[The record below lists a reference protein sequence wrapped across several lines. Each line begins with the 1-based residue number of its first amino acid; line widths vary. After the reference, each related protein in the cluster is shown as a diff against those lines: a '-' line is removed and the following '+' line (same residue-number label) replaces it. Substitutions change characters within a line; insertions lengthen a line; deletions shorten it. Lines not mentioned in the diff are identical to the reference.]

1 MSKLKHLFSMIK
13 FEHSIFAL
21 PFAYVGMLLSNNYS
35 LKIFILI
42 TIAMISARTV
52 AMALNRIID
61 YKIDKLNP
69 RTQNRELP
77 LGKVKLK
84 EAWIFTI
91 VAFTVFEISAYLL
104 NPLAFKLSFVALF
117 FLITYSYTKRFTW
130 LCHLYLGIT
139 DAIAPLGGFVGAA
152 GYLDMNIFYL
162 ALFVA
167 FWIGGFDI
175 LYALQDLEFDLKNGV
190 YSIPV
195 RFGPTRARVFAVLF
209 HLVAFIFLLLT
220 IYAYKLNYLAY
231 IGAFLVLCLLVIEHI
246 LVDPKDLK
254 KINIAFFNINSYI
267 SIVLIIVFL
276 LGRFVNV
283 G

>member
-1 MSKLKHLFSMIK
+1 MSKLKQILSMIK

-21 PFAYVGMLLSNNYS
+21 PFAYIGMLLSNHFN
-35 LKIFILI
+35 LKITILI
-42 TIAMISARTV
+42 TIAMISARSV
-52 AMALNRIID
+52 AMTLNRIID
-61 YKIDKLNP
+61 YRIDSLNP
-69 RTQNRELP
+69 RTKNRELP
-77 LGKVKLK
+77 RGIVKLK
-84 EAWIFTI
+84 EAWLFAIIFLCI
-91 VAFTVFEISAYLL
+91 FEVSAYLL

-117 FLITYSYTKRFTW
+117 FLVTYSYTKRFTW
-130 LCHLYLGIT
+130 LCHIYLGIT

-195 RFGPTRARVFAVLF
+195 KFGPNFARIIAAIF
-209 HLVAFIFLLLT
+209 HLVAFVFLLIT
-220 IYAYKLNYLAY
+220 IYLYKLNYFAY
-231 IGAFLVLCLLVIEHI
+231 IGAFLVLGLLIFEHL

-267 SIVLIIVFL
+267 SIVLIVVFL

-283 G
+283 

>member
-1 MSKLKHLFSMIK
+1 MYKLKHILSMIK

-21 PFAYVGMLLSNNYS
+21 PFAYIGMLLSNHYNVRI
-35 LKIFILI
+35 LILI
-42 TIAMISARTV
+42 TIAMVSARSV

-61 YKIDKLNP
+61 YEIDKRNP
-69 RTQNRELP
+69 RTKNRELP
-77 LGKVKLK
+77 IGKVKFK

-91 VAFTVFEISAYLL
+91 FSLIVFELAAYLL

-130 LCHLYLGIT
+130 LCHIYLGIT

-195 RFGPTRARVFAVLF
+195 KFGPNFARLFAALF
-209 HLVAFIFLLLT
+209 HLIAFVFLLIT
-220 IYAYKLNYLAY
+220 IYVYKLNYIAY
-231 IGAFLVLCLLVIEHI
+231 IGAFLVLGLLIVEHL

-267 SIVLIIVFL
+267 SIVLIGVFL
-276 LGRFVNV
+276 LGRLINV
-283 G
+283 

>member
-1 MSKLKHLFSMIK
+1 MIK

-21 PFAYVGMLLSNNYS
+21 PFAYIGVLLSNNYN
-35 LKIFILI
+35 LKIFVLV
-42 TIAMISARTV
+42 TIAMISARSV

-61 YKIDKLNP
+61 YKTDKLNP
-69 RTQNRELP
+69 RTQGRELP
-77 LGKVKLK
+77 IGKVQLK
-84 EAWIFTI
+84 EAWVFTI
-91 VAFTVFEISAYLL
+91 FSFIVFEISAYLL

-130 LCHLYLGIT
+130 LCHIYLGAT
-139 DAIAPLGGFVGAA
+139 DAIAPLGGFVGAV
-152 GYLDMNIFYL
+152 GYLDINIFYL

-175 LYALQDLEFDLKNGV
+175 LYALQDLTFDLKNGV
-190 YSIPV
+190 HSIPV
-195 RFGPTRARVFAVLF
+195 KFGPNLARVFAALF

-220 IYAYKLNYLAY
+220 IYMYKLNYFAY
-231 IGAFLVLCLLVIEHI
+231 IGAFLVLCLLIIEHL

-267 SIVLIIVFL
+267 SIVLVIVFL
-276 LGRFVNV
+276 LGRFIND
-283 G
+283 

>member
-1 MSKLKHLFSMIK
+1 
-13 FEHSIFAL
+13 
-21 PFAYVGMLLSNNYS
+21 
-35 LKIFILI
+35 
-42 TIAMISARTV
+42 
-52 AMALNRIID
+52 
-61 YKIDKLNP
+61 
-69 RTQNRELP
+69 
-77 LGKVKLK
+77 
-84 EAWIFTI
+84 
-91 VAFTVFEISAYLL
+91 
-104 NPLAFKLSFVALF
+104 
-117 FLITYSYTKRFTW
+117 
-130 LCHLYLGIT
+130 
-139 DAIAPLGGFVGAA
+139 
-152 GYLDMNIFYL
+152 
-162 ALFVA
+162 
-167 FWIGGFDI
+167 
-175 LYALQDLEFDLKNGV
+175 LEFDLKNGV

-231 IGAFLVLCLLVIEHI
+231 IGAFLVLCLLLIEHI

>member
-1 MSKLKHLFSMIK
+1 MSKLKHLLSMIK

-21 PFAYVGMLLSNNYS
+21 PFAYIGMLLSNNYN
-35 LKIFILI
+35 LKIFVLI
-42 TIAMISARTV
+42 TIAMISARSV

-69 RTQNRELP
+69 RTQYRELP
-77 LGKVKLK
+77 IGKVKLK

-91 VAFTVFEISAYLL
+91 IFLVLFEISAFLL
-104 NPLAFKLSFVALF
+104 NPLAFKLSFIALF

-139 DAIAPLGGFVGAA
+139 DAIAPLGGFVGAV

-190 YSIPV
+190 YSIPAK
-195 RFGPTRARVFAVLF
+195 FGPVYARVIAALF

-220 IYAYKLNYLAY
+220 IYTYKLNYLAY
-231 IGAFLVLCLLVIEHI
+231 IGAFLVLCLLIIEHI
-246 LVDPKDLK
+246 LVDPNDLK

-267 SIVLIIVFL
+267 SIVLIIGFL

-283 G
+283 

>member
-1 MSKLKHLFSMIK
+1 MAKLKRILSMIK

-21 PFAYVGMLLSNNYS
+21 PFAYIGMLLSNHYNAR
-35 LKIFILI
+35 IFILI
-42 TIAMISARTV
+42 TIAMVSARSA

-61 YKIDKLNP
+61 YEIDKLNP
-69 RTQNRELP
+69 RTKNRELP
-77 LGKVKLK
+77 IGAVNFK

-91 VAFTVFEISAYLL
+91 FSLLVFESSAYLL
-104 NPLAFKLSFVALF
+104 NPLAFKLSFIALF

-130 LCHLYLGIT
+130 LCHIYLGLT

-152 GYLDMNIFYL
+152 GYLDVNIFYL

-195 RFGPTRARVFAVLF
+195 KFGSNFARLWAVLF
-209 HLVAFIFLLLT
+209 HAIAFVFLLLT
-220 IYAYKLNYLAY
+220 VYVYKLNYFGY
-231 IGAFLVLCLLVIEHI
+231 IGAFFVLGLLIIEHLLI
-246 LVDPKDLK
+246 KPKDLK

-267 SIVLIIVFL
+267 SIVLIVVFL
-276 LGRFVNV
+276 LGRLINV
-283 G
+283 

>member
-1 MSKLKHLFSMIK
+1 MIK

-21 PFAYVGMLLSNNYS
+21 PFAYIGMLLSKHYN
-35 LKIFILI
+35 LTIFILI
-42 TIAMISARTV
+42 TIAMVSARSV
-52 AMALNRIID
+52 AMTLNRIID
-61 YKIDKLNP
+61 FEIDKRNP

-77 LGKVKLK
+77 LGKVKIK
-84 EAWIFTI
+84 EAWLFT
-91 VAFTVFEISAYLL
+91 FFFLFVFEIVAYLL

-152 GYLDMNIFYL
+152 GYLDTNIFLL
-162 ALFVA
+162 AIFVA

-175 LYALQDLEFDLKNGV
+175 LYALQDLEFDLRNGV
-190 YSIPV
+190 HSIPV
-195 RFGPTRARVFAVLF
+195 KFGPLLARIFAALF
-209 HLVAFIFLLLT
+209 HLIAFVFLLLT
-220 IYAYKLNYLAY
+220 IYVYKLNYIAY
-231 IGAFLVLCLLVIEHI
+231 AGAIVVFGLLIIEHLLV
-246 LVDPKDLK
+246 DSKDLK

-276 LGRFVNV
+276 LGRFLNV
-283 G
+283 

>member
-1 MSKLKHLFSMIK
+1 MYKLKHILSMIK

-21 PFAYVGMLLSNNYS
+21 PFAYIGMLLSNHYNVRI
-35 LKIFILI
+35 LILI
-42 TIAMISARTV
+42 TIAMVSARSV

-61 YKIDKLNP
+61 YEIDKRNP
-69 RTQNRELP
+69 RTKNRELP
-77 LGKVKLK
+77 IGKVKFK

-91 VAFTVFEISAYLL
+91 FSLIVFELAAYLL

-130 LCHLYLGIT
+130 LCHIYLGIT

-195 RFGPTRARVFAVLF
+195 KFGPDFARLFAALF
-209 HLVAFIFLLLT
+209 HLIAFVFLLIT
-220 IYAYKLNYLAY
+220 IYVYKLNYIAY
-231 IGAFLVLCLLVIEHI
+231 IGAFLVLGLLIVEHL

-267 SIVLIIVFL
+267 SIVLIGVFL
-276 LGRFVNV
+276 LGRLINV
-283 G
+283 